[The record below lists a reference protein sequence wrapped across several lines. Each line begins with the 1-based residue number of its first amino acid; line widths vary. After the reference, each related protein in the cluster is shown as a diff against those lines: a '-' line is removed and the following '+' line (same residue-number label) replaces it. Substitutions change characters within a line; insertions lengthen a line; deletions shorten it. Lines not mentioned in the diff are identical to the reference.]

1 MRSRTRAR
9 LALAALTAAAG
20 GYAAARPTLMPWP
33 SRVRQGFIVA
43 MTAASGTAAFLAAGS
58 VGVRAGGLP
67 TATQRLRRAGLVAAG
82 SAAAFGAVKVAKGQ
96 ATSRLEG
103 GGRAIEPGFATPPA
117 AETLS
122 GGPGSFV
129 DFTTVGREGARFLGS
144 SVPPEIVQEVTG
156 IAPER
161 PDGSARPPL
170 SGLTGVRVFV
180 GYDSA
185 PTPEERVAL
194 ALAELRRTGA
204 YDRSTLLIGAPA
216 GSGYANPTPVDVL
229 EILLGGDT
237 ATVAVG
243 YGLLPSFL
251 SLDRV
256 SLAARTQSLLIE
268 GIVADLASRAHRP
281 RLLLYGESLG
291 ARVQQAA
298 IPGGTRDLDRLGID
312 AALWVGTPGGP
323 ESVAFHAATSGESIT
338 IDRPEQIPSSLPE
351 PRPRVW
357 FLEHDG
363 DPVVRFAPTVAYRR
377 PDWLARQPRGRN
389 VPEGMLWTP
398 GITWAQVMID
408 TLFATNVKPGNFE
421 SRGHDYRAD
430 LGAVVPAAYG
440 LSVDEGTAQRLEA
453 ALRHLEVERAR
464 RVGEA

>member
-1 MRSRTRAR
+1 MPLRSRAR
-9 LALAALTAAAG
+9 LGVAAATAAAG
-20 GYAAARPTLMPWP
+20 GYAAARPTLMQWP
-33 SRVRQGFIVA
+33 TRVRQGFIAA
-43 MTAASGTAAFLAAGS
+43 MTLASGSAAYLAAGS
-58 VGVRAGGLP
+58 VGLRAGGMP
-67 TATQRLRRAGLVAAG
+67 SGAQRLRRTAIATAGG
-82 SAAAFGAVKVAKGQ
+82 AAAFGAFKVAKSQ
-96 ATSRLEG
+96 ASRRLEG
-103 GGRAIEPGFATPPA
+103 GGRAIEPGFSSPP
-117 AETLS
+117 TLQTVS
-122 GGPGSFV
+122 GGPGSLV
-129 DFTTVGREGARFLGS
+129 DFATVGREGARFLGS
-144 SVPPEIVQEVTG
+144 SVPSQVVEEVTG
-156 IAPER
+156 
-161 PDGSARPPL
+161 SPL
-170 SGLTGVRVFV
+170 QMPGIRVFV

-185 PTPEERVAL
+185 PTPEERVDL

-229 EILLGGDT
+229 EILMHGDT
-237 ATVAVG
+237 AAVAVG

-256 SLAARTQSLLIE
+256 ALAARTQSLLIE
-268 GIVADLASRAHRP
+268 GIAADLAGRHRRP

-298 IPGGTRDLDRLGID
+298 IPAGTADLDRIGAD

-323 ESVAFHAATSGESIT
+323 DSVSFHAATAGESIT
-338 IDRPEQIPSSLPE
+338 IDRPDQIPSPMPD

-363 DPVVRFAPTVAYRR
+363 DPVVRFEPTVAYRQ
-377 PDWLARQPRGRN
+377 PAWLVQRPRGRN
-389 VPEGMLWTP
+389 VPDAMLWSP

-408 TLFATNVKPGNFE
+408 TLFATNVKPGKFE

-440 LSVDEGTAQRLEA
+440 LSLDEGTAVRLEA
-453 ALRHLEVERAR
+453 ALRSLEIERAR

>member
-1 MRSRTRAR
+1 MHGRTRVR
-9 LALAALTAAAG
+9 LGLAALTAAAG

-33 SRVRQGFIVA
+33 DRVRQGFIA
-43 MTAASGTAAFLAAGS
+43 SMTVASGAAAFLAAGS
-58 VGVRAGGLP
+58 AGLRADGLATPMQRVRRAALVGVGGV
-67 TATQRLRRAGLVAAG
+67 TAF
-82 SAAAFGAVKVAKGQ
+82 AAFKVVKSQ
-96 ATSRLEG
+96 AATRLEG
-103 GGRAIEPGFATPPA
+103 GGRAIESGFSIPPGLQTV
-117 AETLS
+117 S
-122 GGPGSFV
+122 GGPGSLV
-129 DFTTVGREGARFLGS
+129 DFASVGREGARFLGS
-144 SVPPEIVQEVTG
+144 SVPAGVVEQVTG
-156 IAPER
+156 DE
-161 PDGSARPPL
+161 PL
-170 SGLTGVRVFV
+170 MPGVRVFV

-216 GSGYANPTPVDVL
+216 GSGYANSTPVDVL
-229 EILLGGDT
+229 EILMRGDT
-237 ATVAVG
+237 AAVAVG

-256 SLAARTQSLLIE
+256 ALAARTQSLLLE
-268 GIVADLASRAHRP
+268 GIAADLAGRARRP
-281 RLLLYGESLG
+281 RVLLYGESLG

-298 IPGGTRDLDRLGID
+298 IPSGSADLDRLGIS

-323 ESVAFHAATSGESIT
+323 ESVAFHAATAGESIT
-338 IDRPEQIPSSLPE
+338 VDRPEQIPTPLPD

-363 DPVVRFAPTVAYRR
+363 DPVVRFEPTVSYRQ
-377 PDWLARQPRGRN
+377 PPWLAQRPRGRH
-389 VPEGMLWTP
+389 VPEGMLWAP
-398 GITWAQVMID
+398 GITWAQVMVD
-408 TLFATNVKPGNFE
+408 TLFATNVKPGSFE

-430 LGAVVPAAYG
+430 LGSIVPAAYG
-440 LSVDEGTAQRLEA
+440 LSVDEGTAERLEE

>member
-1 MRSRTRAR
+1 MALRSRAR
-9 LALAALTAAAG
+9 LGLAAFGAVAG

-33 SRVRQGFIVA
+33 DRVRQGFIAA
-43 MTAASGTAAFLAAGS
+43 MCLASGGAAFFAAGS
-58 VGVRAGGLP
+58 AGLRNGGMP
-67 TATQRLRRAGLVAAG
+67 TATQRVRRTAMVTAGG
-82 SAAAFGAVKVAKGQ
+82 AAAFGAFKVAKSQ
-96 ATSRLEG
+96 ASRRLEG
-103 GGRAIEPGFATPPA
+103 GGRAIEPGFSTPPHW
-117 AETLS
+117 ETVS
-122 GGPGSFV
+122 GGPGSLV
-129 DFTTVGREGARFLGS
+129 DFATVGREGARFLGS
-144 SVPPEIVQEVTG
+144 SVPAEVVEQVTG
-156 IAPER
+156 TSPGMPA
-161 PDGSARPPL
+161 
-170 SGLTGVRVFV
+170 VRVFV

-185 PTPEERVAL
+185 PTPEERVDL

-229 EILLGGDT
+229 EILLHGDT
-237 ATVAVG
+237 AAVAVG

-256 SLAARTQSLLIE
+256 ALAARTQSLLIE
-268 GIVADLASRAHRP
+268 GIAADLAGRHRRP

-298 IPGGTRDLDRLGID
+298 IQAGTADLDRIGVD

-323 ESVAFHAATSGESIT
+323 ESVAFHAATAGESIT
-338 IDRPEQIPSSLPE
+338 IDRPEQIPSPLPS

-363 DPVVRFAPTVAYRR
+363 DPVVRFEPTVAYRQ
-377 PDWLARQPRGRN
+377 PPWLAQRPRGRN
-389 VPEGMLWTP
+389 VPDAMLWSP

-440 LSVDEGTAQRLEA
+440 LSVDEGTALRLED
-453 ALRHLEVERAR
+453 ALRSLEIERAR

>member
-1 MRSRTRAR
+1 MHRRTGIR
-9 LALAALTAAAG
+9 LGVSALAAAAG
-20 GYAAARPTLMPWP
+20 GYAASRPSLMPWP
-33 SRVRQGFIVA
+33 SRVRPGFIGALTV
-43 MTAASGTAAFLAAGS
+43 ASGTTAYLAAGS
-58 VGVRAGGLP
+58 VGLRAGGAP
-67 TATQRLRRAGLVAAG
+67 SVDQRVRRAVAVGIAG
-82 SAAAFGAVKVAKGQ
+82 ATAVGVFQAAKAEAQG
-96 ATSRLEG
+96 RLEV
-103 GGRAIEPGFATPPA
+103 GGRAIEPGFAAPPSL
-117 AETLS
+117 ESVS
-122 GGPGSFV
+122 GGPGSLV

-144 SVPPEIVQEVTG
+144 SVPSTVVEAVTG
-156 IAPER
+156 
-161 PDGSARPPL
+161 SPL
-170 SGLTGVRVFV
+170 SMPGVRVFV

-216 GSGYANPTPVDVL
+216 GSGYANPTPVDIL
-229 EILLGGDT
+229 EILLRGDT
-237 ATVAVG
+237 AAVAVG

-256 SLAARTQSLLIE
+256 ALAARTQSLLLE
-268 GIVADLASRAHRP
+268 GIAADLAGRAQRP
-281 RLLLYGESLG
+281 RLLVYGESLG

-298 IPGGTRDLDRLGID
+298 IPGGSRDLNRLGIT

-323 ESVAFHAATSGESIT
+323 ESVAFHAATAGESIT
-338 IDRPEQIPSSLPE
+338 IDRPEQIPDPLTD

-363 DPVVRFAPTVAYRR
+363 DPVVRFEPTVAYQR
-377 PDWLARQPRGRN
+377 PPWLAARPRGRN

-408 TLFATNVKPGNFE
+408 TLFATHITPGNFE

-430 LGAVVPAAYG
+430 LGGVVPAAYD
-440 LSVDEGTAQRLEA
+440 LSVDRGTAERLEQ
-453 ALRHLEVERAR
+453 ALRALEVERAR

>member
-1 MRSRTRAR
+1 MHARTRVR
-9 LALAALTAAAG
+9 LGIAAVSAAAG

-33 SRVRQGFIVA
+33 TRVRQGFIASMTVA
-43 MTAASGTAAFLAAGS
+43 SAGAAYLAVGSAGL
-58 VGVRAGGLP
+58 RAGGLP
-67 TATQRLRRAGLVAAG
+67 TVGERLRRAALVTAG
-82 SAAAFGAVKVAKGQ
+82 SAAAYGAFKVAKGQ
-96 ATSRLEG
+96 ASQRLEG
-103 GGRAIEPGFATPPA
+103 GGRAIEAGFATPPTL
-117 AETLS
+117 ETVS
-122 GGPGSFV
+122 GGPGSLV
-129 DFTTVGREGARFLGS
+129 DFSTVGREGARFVGS
-144 SVPPEIVQEVTG
+144 SVPAAVVEEVTG
-156 IAPER
+156 QAPTM
-161 PDGSARPPL
+161 P
-170 SGLTGVRVFV
+170 GVRVFV

-185 PTPEERVAL
+185 PTPEDRVAL

-229 EILLGGDT
+229 EILLHGDT
-237 ATVAVG
+237 AAVAVG
-243 YGLLPSFL
+243 YGLLPSFM

-256 SLAARTQSLLIE
+256 ALAARTQSLLIE
-268 GIVADLASRAHRP
+268 GIAADLAGRAQRP
-281 RLLLYGESLG
+281 RVLLYGESLG

-298 IPGGTRDLDRLGID
+298 IPGGSRDLDRIGVD

-323 ESVAFHAATSGESIT
+323 ESVAFHAATSTESIT
-338 IDRPEQIPSSLPE
+338 IDRPDQIPSPLPE

-363 DPVVRFAPTVAYRR
+363 DPVVCFEPTVAYRR
-377 PDWLARQPRGRN
+377 PDWLARVPRGRN
-389 VPEGMLWTP
+389 VPEAMLWSP

-440 LSVDEGTAQRLEA
+440 LSVDEGTAQRLET
-453 ALRHLEVERAR
+453 ALRHLEIERAR